1 MTIYVDGF
9 ERSGNTFLGEAMGWT
24 LETNVVTLR
33 SHKIS
38 NLQDKLPEDIFVVP
52 VRDALPTLV
61 SAKVYRDYLWDNNL
75 QVNDRTGDPAEL
87 LERLTAYIDYLL
99 TDQEVFIAPFDN
111 LVADH
116 NAVIDV
122 FVTKYPTYSVAKR
135 YTEDQVIAK
144 NGFTQEE
151 KENPYIGNFPR
162 TPAATEVSAAQ
173 DIFLNTYVTQIQ
185 SLQNKINTLYQRY
198 SNYNQ
203 E

>member
-38 NLQDKLPEDIFVVP
+38 NLQDKLAEDIFVVP

-61 SAKVYRDYLWDNNL
+61 SAKVYRDYLWDNDI

-87 LERLTAYIDYLL
+87 LERLTAYVDYLL
-99 TDQEVFIAPFDN
+99 TDEEVFIAPFDN
-111 LVADH
+111 FVADH

-122 FVTKYPTYSVAKR
+122 FVAKYPTYSVASR

-144 NGFTQEE
+144 NEFTQEE
-151 KENPYIGNFPR
+151 KENPHIGNFPR
-162 TPAATEVSAAQ
+162 ALATDEVSDAQ
-173 DIFLNTYVTQIQ
+173 SIFLNTYGTQIQ
-185 SLQNKINTLYQRY
+185 SLQNKINTLYHRY
-198 SNYNQ
+198 ANYNQ

>member
-24 LETNVVTLR
+24 LETNLITLR

-38 NLQDKLPEDIFVVP
+38 NLQDRLPDDIFVVP

-61 SAKVYRDYLWDNNL
+61 SAKVYRDYLWANDI
-75 QVNDRTGDPAEL
+75 QVNERTGDPAEL
-87 LERLTAYIDYLL
+87 LQRLTEYIDYLL

-122 FVTKYPTYSVAKR
+122 FVAKYPTYSVAKR
-135 YTEDQVIAK
+135 YTEDQIIEKCA
-144 NGFTQEE
+144 FTQEQ
-151 KENPYIGNFPR
+151 KENPYTGNFPR
-162 TPAATEVSAAQ
+162 NPATSEFADAQ
-173 DIFLNTYVTQIQ
+173 SIFLNTYATQIQ
-185 SLQNKINTLYQRY
+185 SLQNKINTLYHRY
-198 SNYNQ
+198 ANYNQ
-203 E
+203 I